1 MYNKI
6 TIVAA
11 TKMEIEPLIAHF
23 PFKIIKSNLWEY
35 NAKDVNIHILITGMG
50 MLSTAANMA
59 IYATQNERDLFINA
73 GIAGAFDRNISIG
86 DVLFVESETYG
97 DFGVEDGEEFADF
110 FDLGFLDKKEDAFQ
124 YGKKEAIGEIKN
136 HTIIKKLKKVKSIT
150 VNKVH
155 GNPKTIESLYK
166 KYRPDIENM
175 EGLAFYYVCHL
186 LHKDCIE
193 IRSISNYVEKRNKE
207 NWDIKGAINNL
218 NQLIIVLLDSLE
230 LT

>member
-6 TIVAA
+6 TIIAA
-11 TKMEIEPLIAHF
+11 TKMEIEPLITHF
-23 PFKIIKSNLWEY
+23 PFKIISSNLLEFL
-35 NAKDVNIHILITGMG
+35 NNDINIHILITGMG
-50 MLSTAANMA
+50 MLSTAANLA

-86 DVLFVESETYG
+86 TVLFVESETYG
-97 DFGVEDGEEFADF
+97 DFGVEDGDEFADF

-136 HTIIKKLKKVKSIT
+136 HPIIKNLKKVNSIT

-155 GNPKTIESLYK
+155 GNPKTIESLLK
-166 KYRPDIENM
+166 KYQPDIENM
-175 EGLAFYYVCHL
+175 EGLAFYYVCYL
-186 LHKDCIE
+186 LQKDCIE

-207 NWDIKGAINNL
+207 NWDIKGAIKNL
-218 NQLIIVLLDSLE
+218 NQTLFDLLESL
-230 LT
+230 

>member
-6 TIVAA
+6 TIIAA
-11 TKMEIEPLIAHF
+11 TKMEIEPLITHF
-23 PFKIIKSNLWEY
+23 PFKIISSNLLEFL
-35 NAKDVNIHILITGMG
+35 NNDTNIHILITGMG
-50 MLSTAANMA
+50 MLSTAANLA

-86 DVLFVESETYG
+86 TVLFVESETYG
-97 DFGVEDGEEFADF
+97 DFGVEDGDEFADF

-136 HTIIKKLKKVKSIT
+136 HPIIKNLKKVNSIT

-155 GNPKTIESLYK
+155 GNPKTIESLLK
-166 KYRPDIENM
+166 KYQPDIENM
-175 EGLAFYYVCHL
+175 EGLAFYYVCYL
-186 LHKDCIE
+186 LQKDCIE

-207 NWDIKGAINNL
+207 AWNIPLAIENL
-218 NQLIIVLLDSLE
+218 NKQLIAIINDFN
-230 LT
+230 

>member
-6 TIVAA
+6 TIIAA
-11 TKMEIEPLIAHF
+11 TKMEIEPLITHF
-23 PFKIIKSNLWEY
+23 PFKIISSNLLEFL
-35 NAKDVNIHILITGMG
+35 NNDTNIHILITGMG
-50 MLSTAANMA
+50 MLSTAANLA

-86 DVLFVESETYG
+86 TVLFVESETYG
-97 DFGVEDGEEFADF
+97 DFGVEDGDEFADF

-136 HTIIKKLKKVKSIT
+136 HPIIKNLKKVNSIT

-155 GNPKTIESLYK
+155 GNPKTIESLLK
-166 KYRPDIENM
+166 KYLPDIENM
-175 EGLAFYYVCHL
+175 EGLAFYYVCYL
-186 LHKDCIE
+186 LQKDCIE

-207 NWDIKGAINNL
+207 NWDIKGAIKNL
-218 NQLIIVLLDSLE
+218 NQTLFDLLESL
-230 LT
+230 

>member
-6 TIVAA
+6 TIIAA
-11 TKMEIEPLIAHF
+11 TKMEIEPLITHF
-23 PFKIIKSNLWEY
+23 PFKIISSNLLEFLY
-35 NAKDVNIHILITGMG
+35 NDTNIHILITGMG
-50 MLSTAANMA
+50 MLSTAANLA

-86 DVLFVESETYG
+86 TVLFVESETYG
-97 DFGVEDGEEFADF
+97 DFGVEDGDEFADF

-136 HTIIKKLKKVKSIT
+136 HPIIKNLKKVNSIT

-155 GNPKTIESLYK
+155 GNPKTIESLLK
-166 KYRPDIENM
+166 KYQPDIENM
-175 EGLAFYYVCHL
+175 EGLAFYYVCYL
-186 LHKDCIE
+186 LQKDCIE

-207 NWDIKGAINNL
+207 NWDIKGAIKNL
-218 NQLIIVLLDSLE
+218 NQTLFDLLESL
-230 LT
+230 

>member
-6 TIVAA
+6 TIIAA
-11 TKMEIEPLIAHF
+11 TKMEIEPLITHF
-23 PFKIIKSNLWEY
+23 PFKIISSNLLEFL
-35 NAKDVNIHILITGMG
+35 NNDTNIHILITGMG
-50 MLSTAANMA
+50 MLSTAANLA

-86 DVLFVESETYG
+86 TVLFVESKTYG
-97 DFGVEDGEEFADF
+97 DFGVEDGDEFADF

-136 HTIIKKLKKVKSIT
+136 HPIIKNLKKVNSIT

-155 GNPKTIESLYK
+155 GNPKTIESLLK
-166 KYRPDIENM
+166 KYQPDIENM
-175 EGLAFYYVCHL
+175 EGLAFYYVCYL
-186 LHKDCIE
+186 LQKDCIE

-207 NWDIKGAINNL
+207 NWDIKGAIKNL
-218 NQLIIVLLDSLE
+218 NQTLFDLLESL
-230 LT
+230 

>member
-6 TIVAA
+6 TIIAA
-11 TKMEIEPLIAHF
+11 TKLEIEPLIAHF
-23 PFKIIKSNLWEY
+23 PFKIISSNLLEFL
-35 NAKDVNIHILITGMG
+35 NNDTNIHILITGMG
-50 MLSTAANMA
+50 MLSTAANLA

-86 DVLFVESETYG
+86 TVLFVESETYG
-97 DFGVEDGEEFADF
+97 DFGVEDGDEFADF

-136 HTIIKKLKKVKSIT
+136 HPIIKNLKKVNSIT

-155 GNPKTIESLYK
+155 GNPKTIESLLK
-166 KYRPDIENM
+166 KYQPDIENM
-175 EGLAFYYVCHL
+175 EGLAFYYVCYL
-186 LHKDCIE
+186 LQKDCIE

-207 NWDIKGAINNL
+207 NWDIKGAIKNL
-218 NQLIIVLLDSLE
+218 NQTLFDLLESL
-230 LT
+230 

>member
-6 TIVAA
+6 TIIAA
-11 TKMEIEPLIAHF
+11 TKMEIEPLITHF
-23 PFKIIKSNLWEY
+23 PFKIISSNLLEFL
-35 NAKDVNIHILITGMG
+35 NNDTNIHILITGMG
-50 MLSTAANMA
+50 MLSTAANLA

-86 DVLFVESETYG
+86 TVLFVESETYG
-97 DFGVEDGEEFADF
+97 DFGVEDGDEFADF

-136 HTIIKKLKKVKSIT
+136 HPIIKNLKKVNSIT

-155 GNPKTIESLYK
+155 GNPKTIESLLK
-166 KYRPDIENM
+166 KYQPDIENM
-175 EGLAFYYVCHL
+175 EGLAFYYVCYL
-186 LHKDCIE
+186 LQKDCIE

-207 NWDIKGAINNL
+207 NWDIKGAIKNL
-218 NQLIIVLLDSLE
+218 NQTIIGLLHSLE
-230 LT
+230 VN

>member
-6 TIVAA
+6 TIIAA
-11 TKMEIEPLIAHF
+11 TKMEIEPLITHF
-23 PFKIIKSNLWEY
+23 PFKIISSNLLEFL
-35 NAKDVNIHILITGMG
+35 NNDTNIHILITGMG
-50 MLSTAANMA
+50 MLSTAANLA

-86 DVLFVESETYG
+86 TVLFVESETYG
-97 DFGVEDGEEFADF
+97 DFGVEDGDEFADF

-136 HTIIKKLKKVKSIT
+136 HPIIKNLKKVNSIT

-155 GNPKTIESLYK
+155 GNPKTIESLLK
-166 KYRPDIENM
+166 KYQPDIENM
-175 EGLAFYYVCHL
+175 EGLAFYYVCYL
-186 LHKDCIE
+186 LQKDCIE

-207 NWDIKGAINNL
+207 NWDIKGAIKNL
-218 NQLIIVLLDSLE
+218 NQTLFDLL
-230 LT
+230 

>member
-6 TIVAA
+6 TIIAA
-11 TKMEIEPLIAHF
+11 TKMEIEPLITHF
-23 PFKIIKSNLWEY
+23 PFKIISSNLLEFL
-35 NAKDVNIHILITGMG
+35 NNDTNIHILITGMG
-50 MLSTAANMA
+50 MLSTAANLA

-86 DVLFVESETYG
+86 TVLFVESETYG
-97 DFGVEDGEEFADF
+97 DFGVEDGDEFADF

-136 HTIIKKLKKVKSIT
+136 HPIIKNLKKVNSIT

-155 GNPKTIESLYK
+155 GNPKTIESLLK
-166 KYRPDIENM
+166 KYQPDIENM
-175 EGLAFYYVCHL
+175 EGLAFYYVCYL
-186 LHKDCIE
+186 LQKDCIE

-207 NWDIKGAINNL
+207 NWDIKGAVKNL
-218 NQLIIVLLDSLE
+218 NETLFDLLESL
-230 LT
+230 

>member
-6 TIVAA
+6 TIIAA
-11 TKMEIEPLIAHF
+11 TKMEIEPLITHF
-23 PFKIIKSNLWEY
+23 PFKIISSNLLEFL
-35 NAKDVNIHILITGMG
+35 NNDINIHILITGMG
-50 MLSTAANMA
+50 MLSTAANLA

-86 DVLFVESETYG
+86 TVLFVESETYG
-97 DFGVEDGEEFADF
+97 DFGVEDGDEFADF

-136 HTIIKKLKKVKSIT
+136 HPIIKNLKKVNSIT

-155 GNPKTIESLYK
+155 GNPKTIESLLK
-166 KYRPDIENM
+166 KYQPDIENM
-175 EGLAFYYVCHL
+175 EGLAFYYVCSL
-186 LHKDCIE
+186 LEKDCIE

-207 NWDIKGAINNL
+207 NWDIKGAIKNL
-218 NQLIIVLLDSLE
+218 NETLFDLLESL
-230 LT
+230 

>member
-6 TIVAA
+6 TIIAA
-11 TKMEIEPLIAHF
+11 TKMEIEPLITHF
-23 PFKIIKSNLWEY
+23 PFKIISSNLLEFL
-35 NAKDVNIHILITGMG
+35 NNDTNIHILITGMG
-50 MLSTAANMA
+50 MLSTAANLA

-86 DVLFVESETYG
+86 TVLFVESETYG
-97 DFGVEDGEEFADF
+97 DFGVEDGDEFADF

-136 HTIIKKLKKVKSIT
+136 HPIIKNLKKVNSIT

-155 GNPKTIESLYK
+155 GNPKTIESLLK
-166 KYRPDIENM
+166 KYQPDIENM
-175 EGLAFYYVCHL
+175 EGLAFYYVCYL
-186 LHKDCIE
+186 LQKDCIE

-207 NWDIKGAINNL
+207 NWDIKGAIKNL
-218 NQLIIVLLDSLE
+218 NQTLFDLLESL
-230 LT
+230 

>member
-6 TIVAA
+6 TIIAA
-11 TKMEIEPLIAHF
+11 TKMEIEPLITHF
-23 PFKIIKSNLWEY
+23 PFKIISSNLLEFL
-35 NAKDVNIHILITGMG
+35 NNDTNIHILITGMG
-50 MLSTAANMA
+50 LLSTAANLA

-86 DVLFVESETYG
+86 TVLFVESETYG
-97 DFGVEDGEEFADF
+97 DFGVEDGDEFADF

-136 HTIIKKLKKVKSIT
+136 HPIIKNLKKVNSIT

-155 GNPKTIESLYK
+155 GNPKTIESLLK
-166 KYRPDIENM
+166 KYQPDIENM
-175 EGLAFYYVCHL
+175 EGLAFYYVCYL
-186 LHKDCIE
+186 LQKDCIE

-207 NWDIKGAINNL
+207 NWDIKGAIKNL
-218 NQLIIVLLDSLE
+218 NQTLFDLLESL
-230 LT
+230 